1 MTGAGV
7 GTEVDYVITADKV
20 NCSNIWGSISLEP
33 ENADANAQGT
43 WVLYWVNYADLGLS
57 WSDTLLSDE
66 PEAGLIIAA
75 GVWSATNQTPYNHTF
90 SAGKVSRNIRKE
102 GRLALAVQQTGI
114 SAGANSVRLLL
125 LCNVTTL

>member
-7 GTEVDYVITADKV
+7 STEVEYSITADKV

-33 ENADANAQGT
+33 EVQDANSQGT
-43 WVLYWVNYADLGLS
+43 WVLYFQNYADVGVT
-57 WSDTLLSDE
+57 WSDTQLNDE

-75 GVWSATNQTPYNHTF
+75 GVWGATNQMPYNHTF

-114 SAGANSVRLLL
+114 TSGATSVRLLL